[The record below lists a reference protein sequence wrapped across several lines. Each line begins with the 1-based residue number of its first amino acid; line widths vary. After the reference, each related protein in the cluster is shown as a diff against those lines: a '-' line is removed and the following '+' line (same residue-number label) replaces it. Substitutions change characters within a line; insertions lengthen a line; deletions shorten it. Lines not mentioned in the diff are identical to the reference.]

1 MPSNE
6 TPFVPSAEPM
16 HVPADQRRS
25 WASVAIA
32 RAGGSFA
39 APVLM
44 VGAGMAMG
52 MGFAQSLWA
61 ALFGYGFVVLYMC
74 FIGMQSADL
83 GLPTASLAAG
93 ALGRRGA
100 RYLVSILVGVVTV
113 GWFGV
118 QTAVCAASLS
128 VMLHDVFAFDLP
140 VWVASIALGALM
152 LATAVVGFDGLK
164 VLGTVA
170 APLLVC
176 VCLYGVYAS
185 VSDAGS
191 ASAIFDYLPASSDAI
206 GFVAGA
212 GMAVGLFAF
221 GGATAADVT
230 RFCRNRRDAVLSS
243 IVGVLPTSM
252 VAIATGGAL
261 ALVTGE
267 SDIAILLN
275 SAGLPILAI
284 ITLVLSAWAVN
295 AGNVFS
301 AGANFSVLLGRTE
314 GSGSKAITAV
324 AGIAGT
330 ALAVVGILDA
340 FSTFLS
346 VLSACGPA
354 LAGVLIADY
363 WIVRR
368 ADPARM
374 GAAEG
379 VSGAGLAAF
388 LAGLAVGMAT
398 GGTFAGIPVL
408 SAFDLP
414 FFIGPVNGLVT
425 AMAVYVAV
433 RAVQDRAGKGT
444 NRS

>member
-1 MPSNE
+1 MSSWAKAAPARCYPPVDSPLPRPDAALRRAHVLPLRGRFRPHAA
-6 TPFVPSAEPM
+6 TSAPSAIP
-16 HVPADQRRS
+16 PAHHDIEELHANERNALCPFGRTH
-25 WASVAIA
+25 A
-32 RAGGSFA
+32 RPLRPAPKLGVGGN
-39 APVLM
+39 
-44 VGAGMAMG
+44 
-52 MGFAQSLWA
+52 
-61 ALFGYGFVVLYMC
+61 C
-74 FIGMQSADL
+74 
-83 GLPTASLAAG
+83 

-140 VWVASIALGALM
+140 VWAVSVALGALM
-152 LATAVVGFDGLK
+152 LATAMVGFDGLK

-176 VCLYGVYAS
+176 VCLYGVHAS

-191 ASAIFDYLPASSDAI
+191 TSAIFDYLPASSDAI

-324 AGIAGT
+324 AGIAGA
-330 ALAVVGILDA
+330 ALAVAGILDA

-398 GGTFAGIPVL
+398 GGTFAGIPLL

>member
-1 MPSNE
+1 M
-6 TPFVPSAEPM
+6 
-16 HVPADQRRS
+16 
-25 WASVAIA
+25 
-32 RAGGSFA
+32 
-39 APVLM
+39 
-44 VGAGMAMG
+44 
-52 MGFAQSLWA
+52 
-61 ALFGYGFVVLYMC
+61 
-74 FIGMQSADL
+74 
-83 GLPTASLAAG
+83 
-93 ALGRRGA
+93 
-100 RYLVSILVGVVTV
+100 
-113 GWFGV
+113 
-118 QTAVCAASLS
+118 
-128 VMLHDVFAFDLP
+128 
-140 VWVASIALGALM
+140 
-152 LATAVVGFDGLK
+152 GFDGLK

-185 VSDAGS
+185 VADAGS
-191 ASAIFDYLPASSDAI
+191 ADAIFDYLPASGDAI
-206 GFVAGA
+206 GFVAGG

-221 GGATAADVT
+221 GGATAADVS

-275 SAGLPILAI
+275 SAGLPIMAI
-284 ITLVLSAWAVN
+284 VTLVLSAWAVN

-301 AGANFSVLLGRTE
+301 AGINFSVLLGRTE

-324 AGIAGT
+324 AGVVGT
-330 ALAVVGILDA
+330 ALAVAGILDA

-368 ADPARM
+368 GDPARM
-374 GAAEG
+374 AAAQG
-379 VSGAGLAAF
+379 VSAAGLTAF
-388 LAGLAVGMAT
+388 LAGLAVGMVT

-408 SAFDLP
+408 SALDLP
-414 FFIGPVNGLVT
+414 FFIGPVNGLVV
-425 AMAVYVAV
+425 AMAVYVAA
-433 RAVQDRAGKGT
+433 RTIGARITKGAA
-444 NRS
+444 